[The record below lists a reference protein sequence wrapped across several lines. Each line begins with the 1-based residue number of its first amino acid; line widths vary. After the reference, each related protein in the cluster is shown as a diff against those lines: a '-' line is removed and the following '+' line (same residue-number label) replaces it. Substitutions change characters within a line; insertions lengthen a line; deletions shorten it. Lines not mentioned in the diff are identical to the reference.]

1 MNTKKNN
8 VTVEHGLRTA
18 ATRVSYGG
26 GMMLLV
32 MDVGNTNIELGL
44 YKADQ
49 LQHHWRIHTNR
60 NATADEYA
68 IIVKNLL
75 RDKAISAASIHG
87 VAIATVVP
95 PLKHVLYNMCH
106 RHFNLEPLV
115 VGPGVKT
122 GLNIK
127 YENPREVGADR
138 IVNAVAAIHTYG
150 IPTVIVDFGT
160 ATTFCLVDEQGDYL
174 GGVIAPGMAVA
185 AEALV
190 SRAAQLSWFEIAK
203 PDHILGRNTIK
214 ALQSG
219 TYYGYVGQVDGIVG
233 RLQQQVGGQAKVV
246 ATGGL
251 AELIG
256 EEAESIH
263 YVNPLLTLQGLHL
276 IYKRN
281 Q

>member
-1 MNTKKNN
+1 
-8 VTVEHGLRTA
+8 
-18 ATRVSYGG
+18 
-26 GMMLLV
+26 MLLV
-32 MDVGNTNIELGL
+32 MDVGNTNIEIGI
-44 YKADQ
+44 YKADR
-49 LQHHWRIHTNR
+49 LQYHWRIHTNR
-60 NATADEYA
+60 NATADEYG
-68 IIVKNLL
+68 IILKNLL
-75 RDKAISAASIHG
+75 RDDGISAASIQG

-95 PLKHVLYNMCH
+95 PLKHVLQTMCR
-106 RHFNLEPLV
+106 RHFDLEPLV
-115 VGPGVKT
+115 IGPGVKT

-150 IPTVIVDFGT
+150 KPTIIVDFGT
-160 ATTFCLVDEQGDYL
+160 ATTFCLVDDRGDYL
-174 GGVIAPGMAVA
+174 GGVIAPGIAVA

-190 SRAAQLSWFEIAK
+190 SRAAQLSWYEIVK
-203 PDHILGRNTIK
+203 PDHVIGRNTIK

-219 TYYGYVGQVDGIVG
+219 TYYGYVGQVDGIVS
-233 RLQQQVGGQAKVV
+233 RLQHQVNGKAKVV